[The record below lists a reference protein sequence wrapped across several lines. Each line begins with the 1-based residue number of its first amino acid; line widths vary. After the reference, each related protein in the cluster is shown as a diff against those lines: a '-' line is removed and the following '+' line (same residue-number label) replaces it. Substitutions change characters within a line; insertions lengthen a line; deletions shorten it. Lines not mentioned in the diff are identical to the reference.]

1 MLYEIFWK
9 KKASKQLF
17 KLETVTQKRIM
28 KSVGEL
34 KDSKTWKNVKSLIKH
49 QYTHRLRIGDYRVL
63 FDADVSPKFTINE
76 IRILNIQ
83 EVKKRDDR
91 TY

>member
-34 KDSKTWKNVKSLIKH
+34 KDSKTWKTSDQSSIHASL
-49 QYTHRLRIGDYRVL
+49 
-63 FDADVSPKFTINE
+63 
-76 IRILNIQ
+76 
-83 EVKKRDDR
+83 DR
-91 TY
+91 